1 MNDFLNDIYDIV
13 PSLPKKLE
21 NNMEKTQILENKI
34 KLLETKN
41 GNIERIVSEHNKKI
55 KDIESKIQDLNILE
69 LFKNNNGENG
79 EDLNFMS
86 LINNLDKKLTS
97 KLNFIEEKMKKIEE
111 INYKS
116 NKDVQN
122 LVNSSDLNKRNFNNM
137 KKNQENLENR
147 INEIE
152 KKINLNLMK

>member
-41 GNIERIVSEHNKKI
+41 GNMERIVSEHNKKI

-69 LFKNNNGENG
+69 LFKNNNGKNG
-79 EDLNFMS
+79 EDLI
-86 LINNLDKKLTS
+86 L
-97 KLNFIEEKMKKIEE
+97 
-111 INYKS
+111 
-116 NKDVQN
+116 
-122 LVNSSDLNKRNFNNM
+122 
-137 KKNQENLENR
+137 
-147 INEIE
+147 
-152 KKINLNLMK
+152 